1 MSETV
6 RIRIKPQLARDAA
19 AVCEKIGISP
29 SAAVSLF
36 FAQMVKAGG
45 LPFRPSEFPA
55 LEDYGATLAEA
66 TAAEDRALAEMSR
79 DRKAGKTKRFTG
91 EL

>member
-1 MSETV
+1 MTEQVRYRIEAGLVSE
-6 RIRIKPQLARDAA
+6 AES
-19 AVCEKIGISP
+19 VCERMGISP

-45 LPFRPSEFPA
+45 LPFRPSEFPV
-55 LEDYGATLAEA
+55 LDEYGVTLAEA
-66 TAAEDRALAEMSR
+66 TTAEEGALAEVQR
-79 DRKAGKTKRFTG
+79 DRKAGKVAKFTG

>member
-1 MSETV
+1 MTY
-6 RIRIKPQLARDAA
+6 RIKPELAREAA
-19 AVCEKIGISP
+19 AVCDKLGISP

-55 LEDYGATLAEA
+55 LADYGVTLVEA
-66 TAAEDRALAEMSR
+66 TKAEDKALAEVRR
-79 DRKAGKTKRFTG
+79 DRKAGKNKAFTG

>member
-1 MSETV
+1 MTY
-6 RIRIKPQLARDAA
+6 RIKSGLAREAA
-19 AVCEKIGISP
+19 AVCDRIGISP

-45 LPFRPSEFPA
+45 LTLQPSEFPA
-55 LEDYGATLAEA
+55 LADYGVTLAEA
-66 TAAEDRALAEMSR
+66 TAAEDAALAEIRR
-79 DRKAGKTKRFTG
+79 DRKAGKAVKFTG

>member
-1 MSETV
+1 MTEQV
-6 RIRIKPQLARDAA
+6 RYRIKTELAREAA
-19 AVCEKIGISP
+19 AVCERIGITP

-36 FAQMVKAGG
+36 FAQMVKTGG

-55 LEDYGATLAEA
+55 LADYGVTLAEA
-66 TAAEDRALAEMSR
+66 TEAEDKALAEIRR
-79 DRKAGKTKRFTG
+79 DRKAGKAVKFTG